1 MHTPTASTAP
11 FTLAFWKEG
20 RTHEQRAGY
29 RGTAAEFGEIVLT
42 APLPRKYT
50 PDGVVSEVRGPSVP
64 TAVFETRGIHT
75 EAADLPTLY
84 RSVLRVGDAMVHLRR
99 NRFGLTRRARALH
112 FRYGG
117 DHYRLRAVNRKQFV
131 LVRRADDEDPGA
143 LGRCARGPGKVHPAL
158 RGEPGLTGG
167 GRAATAP
174 RRVASATRRAGR
186 RPPSAG
192 PRSSRR
198 RPCRGS
204 GPAPAAA

>member
-1 MHTPTASTAP
+1 MHNTSTAP

-50 PDGVVSEVRGPSVP
+50 PDRVVSEVRGPSVP

-75 EAADLPTLY
+75 EAAGLPTLN
-84 RSVLRVGDAMVHLRR
+84 RSVLRVGDALVHLRR
-99 NRFGLTRRARALH
+99 NRFGPTRRARALH

-131 LVRRADDEDPGA
+131 LTRRADDEDPGVSLTAKQSGLGGGRKLVVRATGRAVAADIVLVTLFAGVDRAPLTRSGAVRAA
-143 LGRCARGPGKVHPAL
+143 LGR
-158 RGEPGLTGG
+158 
-167 GRAATAP
+167 
-174 RRVASATRRAGR
+174 STRLFAE
-186 RPPSAG
+186 SQA
-192 PRSSRR
+192 
-198 RPCRGS
+198 
-204 GPAPAAA
+204 

>member
-1 MHTPTASTAP
+1 MHTSTASTAP

-29 RGTAAEFGEIVLT
+29 RGMAAEFGEIVLT

-50 PDGVVSEVRGPSVP
+50 ADSVVSEVRGPSVP

-75 EAADLPTLY
+75 EAADLPTLN

-117 DHYRLRAVNRKQFV
+117 DHYRLRAVSRKQFV
-131 LVRRADDEDPGA
+131 LTRRADDEDPGVSLTAKLSGLGSGRKLVVRTVGRAVAADIVLVTLFAGVDRAPLTRSGAVRAA
-143 LGRCARGPGKVHPAL
+143 LGR
-158 RGEPGLTGG
+158 
-167 GRAATAP
+167 
-174 RRVASATRRAGR
+174 STRLFAE
-186 RPPSAG
+186 SQA
-192 PRSSRR
+192 
-198 RPCRGS
+198 
-204 GPAPAAA
+204 

>member
-1 MHTPTASTAP
+1 MHTSTASTAP

-20 RTHEQRAGY
+20 RAHEQRAGY

-75 EAADLPTLY
+75 EAADLPTLN
-84 RSVLRVGDAMVHLRR
+84 RSVLRVGDAVVHLRR

-131 LVRRADDEDPGA
+131 LTRRADDEDPGA
-143 LGRCARGPGKVHPAL
+143 SLTAKLTGHSLGGGKKLVVRTAGRAVAADVVLVTLFAGVDRAPLTRSGAVRAALGR
-158 RGEPGLTGG
+158 
-167 GRAATAP
+167 
-174 RRVASATRRAGR
+174 STRLFAE
-186 RPPSAG
+186 SQA
-192 PRSSRR
+192 
-198 RPCRGS
+198 
-204 GPAPAAA
+204 

>member
-50 PDGVVSEVRGPSVP
+50 PDRVVSEVRGPSVP

-75 EAADLPTLY
+75 EAADLPTLN

-131 LVRRADDEDPGA
+131 LVRLADDEDPGVSLTAKLSGIGGRKLVVRTAGRAVAADIVLVTLFAGVDRAPLTRSGAVRAA
-143 LGRCARGPGKVHPAL
+143 LGR
-158 RGEPGLTGG
+158 
-167 GRAATAP
+167 
-174 RRVASATRRAGR
+174 STRLFAE
-186 RPPSAG
+186 SQA
-192 PRSSRR
+192 
-198 RPCRGS
+198 
-204 GPAPAAA
+204 

>member
-75 EAADLPTLY
+75 EAADLPTLN
-84 RSVLRVGDAMVHLRR
+84 RSVLRVGDALVHLRR

-143 LGRCARGPGKVHPAL
+143 SLTAKLSGLGGGKKLVVRTAGRAVAADIVLVTLFAGVDRAPLTRSGAVRAALGRSTRLFA
-158 RGEPGLTGG
+158 ES
-167 GRAATAP
+167 RA
-174 RRVASATRRAGR
+174 
-186 RPPSAG
+186 
-192 PRSSRR
+192 
-198 RPCRGS
+198 
-204 GPAPAAA
+204 

>member
-1 MHTPTASTAP
+1 MHAPTASTAP

-20 RTHEQRAGY
+20 RTHELRAGY
-29 RGTAAEFGEIVLT
+29 RGTVPEFGEIVLT

-50 PDGVVSEVRGPSVP
+50 PDSVVSEVRGPSVP

-75 EAADLPTLY
+75 EAADLPTLN

-131 LVRRADDEDPGA
+131 LVRRADDEDPGVSLRAKLTGLGGGKKLVVRTAGRAVAADIVLVTLFAGVDRAPLTRSGAVRAA
-143 LGRCARGPGKVHPAL
+143 LGR
-158 RGEPGLTGG
+158 
-167 GRAATAP
+167 
-174 RRVASATRRAGR
+174 STRLFAE
-186 RPPSAG
+186 SQA
-192 PRSSRR
+192 
-198 RPCRGS
+198 
-204 GPAPAAA
+204 

>member
-50 PDGVVSEVRGPSVP
+50 PDRVVSEVRGPSVP

-75 EAADLPTLY
+75 EAADLPTLN

-131 LVRRADDEDPGA
+131 LVRRADDEDPGVSLTAKLSGIGGRKLVVRTAGRAVAADIVLVTLFAGVDRAPLTRSGAVRAA
-143 LGRCARGPGKVHPAL
+143 LGR
-158 RGEPGLTGG
+158 
-167 GRAATAP
+167 
-174 RRVASATRRAGR
+174 STRLFAE
-186 RPPSAG
+186 SQA
-192 PRSSRR
+192 
-198 RPCRGS
+198 
-204 GPAPAAA
+204 